1 MLRGRG
7 HLPHRP
13 SRCFPTARS
22 QLHRLWTRR
31 ELEKTKEPRRPGSQ
45 VHSIFETVRHFSKT
59 KLYTFLYRK
68 KDIRIFLQVF
78 FSIAPEKKEGISFFI
93 WIYFSLPRKGC
104 VLILARNTWVRVTGH
119 LGTEMGSWQPVPPSP
134 TPKIDGDR
142 DSHRFERGKV

>member
-93 WIYFSLPRKGC
+93 WIYFSPKG
-104 VLILARNTWVRVTGH
+104 LRFN
-119 LGTEMGSWQPVPPSP
+119 PSP
-134 TPKIDGDR
+134 EHVSQSHWTPWNRNGIVATCATLANPKD
-142 DSHRFERGKV
+142 

>member
-93 WIYFSLPRKGC
+93 WIYFSPKGLRFNPSQEHVSQSHWTPWNRNGIVATC
-104 VLILARNTWVRVTGH
+104 ATLAN
-119 LGTEMGSWQPVPPSP
+119 
-134 TPKIDGDR
+134 PKD
-142 DSHRFERGKV
+142 